1 MRRSGIRVRT
11 AVLGDLDALTGF
23 AELVRRLPANRR
35 HGSRVAA
42 CLDARDR
49 YLALLINPGRRVIL
63 AVDDADDVLGMAV
76 LSIDVAGEL
85 LDVPVVRVS
94 HLVVDRSQRRRG
106 AGRSLVAAAGSYADE
121 VGVEHVSVG
130 VTTTDRDTNRFLAR
144 LGFAPVAVQR
154 IAPLSALRRHLA
166 VPESDDVAA
175 HVVRRSSPRVRRA
188 LGRLPVEGERDLA

>member
-1 MRRSGIRVRT
+1 MARPAFRAAPVRVRVPAT
-11 AVLGDLDALTGF
+11 SANLGPGFDAFALALDLHDD
-23 AELVRRLPANRR
+23 VVV
-35 HGSRVAA
+35 RVA
-42 CLDARDR
+42 DE
-49 YLALLINPGRRVIL
+49 G
-63 AVDDADDVLGMAV
+63 